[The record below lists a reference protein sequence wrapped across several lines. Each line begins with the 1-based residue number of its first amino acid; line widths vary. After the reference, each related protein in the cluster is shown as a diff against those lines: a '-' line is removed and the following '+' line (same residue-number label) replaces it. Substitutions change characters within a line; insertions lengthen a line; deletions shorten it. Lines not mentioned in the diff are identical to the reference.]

1 MHVIKQGNA
10 SDTEVQ
16 RTVWNAVVDGER
28 HLGNM
33 MRVEIL
39 RRRLYTSTYSGYVSQ
54 THTFGRRA
62 VLVTCG
68 LGAIRPTLTTRPRQC
83 TPMLGS
89 RTYHAILDDLGGGYR
104 YLTYSIDPVARKM

>member
-54 THTFGRRA
+54 THLGAEQLLLRA
-62 VLVTCG
+62 VRSDT
-68 LGAIRPTLTTRPRQC
+68 PDSHNYSSYYTL
-83 TPMLGS
+83 MLGS
-89 RTYHAILDDLGGGYR
+89 RTYHAILDDLGGRSR